1 MALLLDTNLL
11 LRWANLLDPE
21 RPVALAALR
30 TLARQGQ
37 VLHTTPQNY
46 IEFWGSA
53 PRPLAVNGL
62 GLTPARAGRLV
73 QRLRPLFP
81 LLVDPNALLD
91 EWLRVVTAAGVSGR
105 QVHDARLVA
114 VMRAHGVTHILTF
127 NVGDFT
133 RYQGLGIVP
142 VHPSSV

>member
-1 MALLLDTNLL
+1 MAHLLDTNLL

-21 RPVALAALR
+21 RPVALAAMRKLR
-30 TLARQGQ
+30 RQGQ

-53 PRPLAVNGL
+53 TRPAAVNGL
-62 GLTPARAGRLV
+62 GLAPAQAGRLV

-81 LLVDPNALLD
+81 LLVDTSTLLD
-91 EWLRVVTAAGVSGR
+91 EWLSVVTAAGVSGR

-114 VMRAHGVTHILTF
+114 VMRTHGLTHILTF
-127 NVGDFT
+127 NVSDFV
-133 RYQGLGIVP
+133 RYQSMGIVP

>member
-30 TLARQGQ
+30 TLRRQGQ

-53 PRPLAVNGL
+53 TRPVAVNGL
-62 GLTPARAGRLV
+62 GLTPARAGAL
-73 QRLRPLFP
+73 RLRFR
-81 LLVDPNALLD
+81 
-91 EWLRVVTAAGVSGR
+91 E
-105 QVHDARLVA
+105 ARISA
-114 VMRAHGVTHILTF
+114 
-127 NVGDFT
+127 
-133 RYQGLGIVP
+133 GLGQQGSRLRLENAKARKGENANSDPIRGATDATSDHTLP
-142 VHPSSV
+142 CSGSR